1 MYNTLIP
8 GAIGIK
14 NVTLA
19 ESITLAKDA
28 GFQGVNF
35 DVREAK
41 VLADE
46 NGIASVKALFD
57 DAGIKAAGF
66 SLPVNWQS
74 DDTRDEQ
81 IAELPA
87 LAEVALALG
96 ASNSLTG
103 IMPGNNERAYDEQ
116 YAWLIER
123 FLPAAKAAKA
133 AGLQIGIE
141 FISPKTLRNRFTYE
155 SIFSMKQM
163 LGFAKDI
170 GTGNVGVLFDVWHH
184 YTAHGTIEELD
195 GLKASDVQYV
205 HVNDAPK
212 GLEID
217 EQIDSQRTLPLVTG
231 VIDAPEM
238 LRRLAKIGYTGPVAS
253 EPFSDELNAVGAT
266 DPLAAAKTTAEATQK
281 LLEVAG
287 VAS

>member
-1 MYNTLIP
+1 MYNALLP

-14 NVTLA
+14 GLTLA
-19 ESITLAKDA
+19 ETIALAKEA

-35 DVREAK
+35 EVREAK
-41 VLADE
+41 DLADQH
-46 NGIASVKALFD
+46 GIAYVKALFD
-57 DAGIKAAGF
+57 DAGIKPAGF
-66 SLPVNWQS
+66 GLPINWQN
-74 DDTRDEQ
+74 DETRDAQ

-103 IMPGNNERAYDEQ
+103 IMPGSNDRPYDEN
-116 YAWLIER
+116 YAWMLER
-123 FLPAAKAAKA
+123 FRPTAEAAKA

-141 FISPKTLRNRFTYE
+141 FISPKTLRNLFTYE
-155 SIFSMKQM
+155 GIYSMQQM
-163 LGFAKDI
+163 LGFAKDA

-184 YTAHGTIEELD
+184 YTAHGTIDELD
-195 GLKASDVQYV
+195 NLKASDVLYV

-217 EQIDSQRTLPLVTG
+217 EQVDSRRAMPLETG

-238 LRRLAKIGYTGPVAS
+238 LRRLAKIGYTGPVAT
-253 EPFSDELNAVGAT
+253 EPFLVELSELGAK
-266 DPLAAAKTTAEATQK
+266 DPLAAAKQTAEATQK
-281 LLEVAG
+281 LLDVAG

>member
-1 MYNTLIP
+1 MYNALMP

-14 NVTLA
+14 GLSLA
-19 ESITLAKDA
+19 ETIALAKEA

-35 DVREAK
+35 EVREAK
-41 VLADE
+41 ALADE
-46 NGIASVKALFD
+46 HGIASVKALFD
-57 DAGIKAAGF
+57 DAGIRPAGF
-66 SLPVNWQS
+66 GLPVNWQN
-74 DDTRDEQ
+74 DDLRGEQ
-81 IAELPA
+81 LAELPA

-103 IMPGNNERAYDEQ
+103 IMPGNNERPFDEQ
-116 YAWLIER
+116 YAWMMER
-123 FLPAAKAAKA
+123 FRPTAEAAKA

-141 FISPKTLRNRFTYE
+141 FISPKTLRDQFEYE
-155 SIFSMKQM
+155 FIYSMKQM
-163 LGFAKDI
+163 LAFAQDA

-184 YTAHGTIEELD
+184 YTSHGTIDELD
-195 GLKASDVQYV
+195 NLTASDVLYV
-205 HVNDAPK
+205 HVNDAPT

-217 EQIDSQRTLPLVTG
+217 EQQDLKRTLPLATG

-253 EPFSDELNAVGAT
+253 EPFSAELNDLAA
-266 DPLAAAKTTAEATQK
+266 DDALAAAKITAEATQK
-281 LLEVAG
+281 LLDVAG

>member
-14 NVTLA
+14 NISLPD
-19 ESITLAKDA
+19 SITLAKDA

-41 VLADE
+41 ALADE
-46 NGIASVKALFD
+46 RGIAAVKALFD

-66 SLPVNWQS
+66 GLPVNWQN
-74 DDTRDEQ
+74 DETRDAQ

-116 YAWLIER
+116 YAWLLER
-123 FLPAAKAAKA
+123 FRPAAEAAKA

-141 FISPKTLRNRFTYE
+141 FISPKTLRNLFTYE
-155 SIFSMKQM
+155 SIYSLQQM
-163 LGFAKDI
+163 LGFAKDA

-184 YTAHGTIEELD
+184 YTAHGTIDEID
-195 GLKASDVQYV
+195 NLKASDVLYV

-217 EQIDSQRTLPLVTG
+217 EQIDNKRTLPLATG

-281 LLEVAG
+281 LLKEAG
-287 VAS
+287 LA